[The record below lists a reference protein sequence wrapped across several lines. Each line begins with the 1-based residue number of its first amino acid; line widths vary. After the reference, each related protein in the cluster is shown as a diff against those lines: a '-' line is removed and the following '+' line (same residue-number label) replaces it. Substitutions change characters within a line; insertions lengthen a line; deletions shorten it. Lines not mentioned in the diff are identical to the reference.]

1 MCKMSSASFLTTFSL
16 MLIGITFGA
25 GSTTLYWI
33 QSDSSN
39 PMLIQADG
47 AGTIQKT
54 LMLSPGTRPQ
64 AIVYDPSTKTLF
76 WTELMELNAH
86 IRTARADLSDS
97 GSLLLEYMDYQAP
110 SGQPKRADMIFRL
123 LSLQSFLTG
132 ITIDQ
137 ASQKIYWTTTN
148 QSIGQ
153 GIFRSNIDGS
163 SAEMLVSFDM
173 TNTSSPRAI
182 AIDEKSQTMYWANF
196 GAGAIQRSAITP
208 LAKPQT
214 IVIGLK
220 GPVGIALDQDS
231 GMVFW
236 SDAIANTIGR
246 ANLDGSAAIT
256 IVKNLNQP
264 DYLSIDLRSR
274 RLYWSEIG
282 TLEIRSSN
290 LDGSDLKTLQKTS
303 SVPSGITIVEDSV
316 SPLQGTVAVST
327 QPQPYEISVVS
338 PNPLMKVSL
347 IQYRLPERVRV
358 NISLFDV
365 QSRRVRVLVDEMQN
379 SGRYQSDLNVSDLAP
394 GLYYYRLAFGQYT
407 AIRRAA
413 MVR

>member
-1 MCKMSSASFLTTFSL
+1 MRKINATSLLTTFGL
-16 MLIGITFGA
+16 LLVAITCA

-39 PMLIQADG
+39 PMLIQANG

-54 LMLSPGTRPQ
+54 LMLPAGSHPQ
-64 AIVYDPSTKTLF
+64 AVVFNPDTKTLF

-86 IRTARADLSDS
+86 IRTAKADLSDS
-97 GSLLLEYMDYQAP
+97 GSLLLEYMDYKAP

-137 ASQKIYWTTTN
+137 AFQKIYWTTTN

-163 SAEMLVSFDM
+163 LAEMLVSFDM
-173 TNTSSPRAI
+173 SSTNSPRAI
-182 AIDEKSQTMYWANF
+182 AIHEKSQTMYWANF
-196 GAGAIQRSAITP
+196 AAGSIQRAAATP
-208 LAKPQT
+208 LAQPQT
-214 IVIGLK
+214 IVTGLK

-236 SDAIANTIGR
+236 SDAIANTIGK
-246 ANLDGSAAIT
+246 ASLDGSSAIT

-264 DYLSIDLRSR
+264 DYLSIDLRNR

-290 LDGSDLKTLQKTS
+290 LDGSDVTTLQKTAS
-303 SVPSGITIVEDSV
+303 APSGITIVEDSL
-316 SPLQGTVAVST
+316 SPSQGTVAAST
-327 QPQPYEISVVS
+327 LPQPYEISVIS

-347 IQYRLPERVRV
+347 IQYRLSERVRV

-379 SGRYQSDLNVSDLAP
+379 SGRYRSDLNVSDLAP

-407 AIRRAA
+407 AIRKAA